1 MKQFQNNASDILERM
16 KNIKEL
22 CDVTLVSEDGEILQ
36 AHNVLLSSASTL
48 FREMFQNNKEAE

>member
-16 KNIKEL
+16 KDIKEL
-22 CDVTLVSEDGEILQ
+22 CDVTLVSEDGEIIQ
-36 AHNVLLSSASTL
+36 AHKVLLSSASTL